1 MSANILFFSNRCDGS
16 SALLSLLHG
25 ENLTKY
31 FHLICTD
38 NNNKIPAEIKVTP
51 TLIIKGIQT
60 PYVAGDAFVWFS
72 KIKQWKI
79 QAMMQRMSDTQ
90 KQYLQNNQINQLN
103 QPNQPNQPNQLN
115 QSDQTNLLGF
125 NKIEMEGMS
134 DMFAF
139 ITEDNIPHAHFDY
152 TNIGKDNIE
161 YYGNESTDKVKINE
175 KTQKAK
181 ATALESERKK
191 QDQLIKQQ
199 IDNFKNQYTR

>member
-1 MSANILFFSNRCDGS
+1 MSANVLFYSNRCDGS
-16 SALLSLLHG
+16 TALLSLLHG

-38 NNNKIPAEIKVTP
+38 NNKNIPPEIKVTP
-51 TLIIKGIQT
+51 TLIIKGIST
-60 PYVAGDAFVWFS
+60 PYIAGDAFVWFS
-72 KIKQWKI
+72 KVKQWKI
-79 QAMMQRMSDTQ
+79 HTLMQRMSDTQ
-90 KQYLQNNQINQLN
+90 KQYLQTNSNLG
-103 QPNQPNQPNQLN
+103 
-115 QSDQTNLLGF
+115 QTEPNLLGF
-125 NKIEMEGMS
+125 NKTEMEGMS

-152 TNIGKDNIE
+152 TNIGKDTMF
-161 YYGNESTDKVKINE
+161 YVANESTDKIKISE
-175 KTQKAK
+175 AKQKQM